1 MQVFVM
7 INDSPHARRGFTLIE
22 LLVVIA
28 VIAILIA
35 LVMPAVQNAREAAR
49 RAECRNHLKQIGIA
63 LHNYHELH
71 SVLPFGYVSDPT
83 NPSVGKGWGWAVPL
97 LPGLGQMPLYT
108 KLSPNKMSLQAVMDS
123 AAHQDFLRTPL
134 SVFVCPSDEAD
145 EKSHVNRRFQGFLLS
160 STTPVAAHIVPWPP
174 VPSPGPTGV
183 ATAVSSY
190 AASLGSDWDE
200 STTTWSSRQLLGR
213 GAFGNNSKVKFAD
226 VLDGTSNT
234 FAVGERSW
242 SNFSAVW
249 AGVDFWDNCI
259 FNGNQMV
266 LGTTAYKLNDIPFG
280 SSLDCQS
287 RGAAGF
293 GSSHSGGAFFLLL
306 DGSVRFINDTI
317 DSNPS
322 SVPAERGTYQLLS
335 DIFDDQTTGSF

>member
-1 MQVFVM
+1 MFDTSRWIRQR
-7 INDSPHARRGFTLIE
+7 RRGFTLIE

-35 LVMPAVQNAREAAR
+35 LILPAVQNARESAR
-49 RAECRNHLKQIGIA
+49 RTECRNHLKQIGLA

-71 SVLPFGYVSDPT
+71 NALPFGYVSDPT
-83 NPSVGKGWGWAVPL
+83 NPGVGKGWGWAVPL
-97 LPGLGQMPLYT
+97 LPGLDQGTLYK
-108 KLSPNKMSLQAVMDS
+108 KLSPDQMTLQAVMDS
-123 AAHQDFLRTPL
+123 SVHQEFLRTPL
-134 SVFVCPSDEAD
+134 SLLVCPSDEAD
-145 EKSHVNRRFQGFLLS
+145 EESHINRRFSGFTLN
-160 STTPVAAHIVPWPP
+160 STVPVVAHVLQWPP
-174 VPSPGPTGV
+174 VPTPGPTGV
-183 ATAVSSY
+183 ATSVSSY
-190 AASLGSDWDE
+190 VASLGSDWDG
-200 STTTWSSRQLLGR
+200 STTTWNARQLLGR
-213 GAFGNNSKVKFAD
+213 GAFGNNSEVKLAH

-242 SNFSAVW
+242 SSFSGVW

-266 LGTTAYKLNDIPFG
+266 LGTTAYKLNDIPWG

-293 GSSHSGGAFFLLL
+293 GSPHTGGAFFLLL

-322 SVPAERGTYQLLS
+322 SVPAERGTYQRLS
-335 DIFDDQTTGSF
+335 DIRDDQKPGNF